1 MNDLID
7 QAEQRLL
14 RPGGLSTDDLDR
26 VARGLHPKTAQPH
39 LGGGDEDPPQP
50 SAVVVSPG
58 RGTLESEGERS
69 FELHELID
77 ELLTRE
83 REIDE
88 TTPFDAL
95 ATQDISLLNELN
107 ERYDDRC
114 AFGDVVVNC
123 FVGATSDEDCR
134 VLADE
139 AVAFVSTRG
148 RVVEARCDFTCE
160 IE

>member
-1 MNDLID
+1 MKL
-7 QAEQRLL
+7 E
-14 RPGGLSTDDLDR
+14 
-26 VARGLHPKTAQPH
+26 H
-39 LGGGDEDPPQP
+39 
-50 SAVVVSPG
+50 VVVLGAVQSVMLACAPEPAVG
-58 RGTLESEGERS
+58 LNHCHG
-69 FELHELID
+69 FV
-77 ELLTRE
+77 LTS
-83 REIDE
+83 IDE